1 MQLATTISLLLPS
14 PSRPSHSPQSLIIPR
29 RLSSISYS
37 SQTSILPD
45 AADDDFTVGD
55 CLVYEDGVFEDPY
68 LEEEVSIVASREA
81 IQERKTKRRGRAKR
95 IAESSSAAAEIE
107 PENLVPDEWRDVQAE
122 VNLTKKDKR
131 KIAQELEFGVKVEK
145 KRQGLIPLSKVDL
158 KEYLTYKEAKL
169 DQLKPV
175 VLDKPPRTFEDG
187 GERSGETYSSERV
200 APKNPRWAVYGKGFD
215 HVTKFF
221 NSDNYDPNG
230 KKLEGRRKLLSK
242 EEKFMLNSRMPHL
255 AVATSKKWLPLHT
268 LAASGEFYLLD
279 SLLKHNLDINATDV
293 GGLTALHRA
302 IIGKKQAI
310 TNYLL
315 RESANPFVLDDE
327 GATLMHYAVQT
338 ASAPTI
344 KLLLLYNADINAQ
357 DRDGWTPLH
366 VAVQARRSDIVKL
379 LLIKGADIQVKNKDG
394 FTPLGL
400 CLYLGRETRTY
411 EILKMLKEFPRSR
424 FKKEIGNRLS
434 LHESSS

>member
-14 PSRPSHSPQSLIIPR
+14 PSRLSPSLQSLIIPR
-29 RLSSISYS
+29 RLCSISYS
-37 SQTSILPD
+37 PQTSILPD
-45 AADDDFTVGD
+45 AADDFTVGD

-68 LEEEVSIVASREA
+68 LEEEVSLEA
-81 IQERKTKRRGRAKR
+81 VKERKIPKRRGRGKR
-95 IAESSSAAAEIE
+95 IAESAAAAEIE

-131 KIAQELEFGVKVEK
+131 KIAQELEFGVSVEK
-145 KRQGLIPLSKVDL
+145 KRQGLIPLRKVDL

-175 VLDKPPRTFEDG
+175 VLDKPTTFDGDADG
-187 GERSGETYSSERV
+187 GERVEETYSSERV
-200 APKNPRWAVYGKGFD
+200 APKNPRWAVYGKGFE

-221 NSDNYDPNG
+221 NSDKYDPSG
-230 KKLEGRRKLLSK
+230 KKLEGPRKLLSK

-268 LAASGEFYLLD
+268 LAASGEFYLVD

-379 LLIKGADIQVKNKDG
+379 LLIKGADIQDG
-394 FTPLGL
+394 LTPLGL

-411 EILKMLKEFPRSR
+411 EVLKMLKEFPRSR
-424 FKKEIGNRLS
+424 LKRLVTD
-434 LHESSS
+434 

>member
-14 PSRPSHSPQSLIIPR
+14 PSPSRLSPSLHSLIIPK
-29 RLSSISYS
+29 RLCSVSYS

-45 AADDDFTVGD
+45 AADDFTVGD

-68 LEEEVSIVASREA
+68 LEEEVSIVSREA
-81 IQERKTKRRGRAKR
+81 IQERKIPKKRGRGKR
-95 IAESSSAAAEIE
+95 IVESAAEIE

-145 KRQGLIPLSKVDL
+145 KRQGLIPLRKVDL
-158 KEYLTYKEAKL
+158 KEYLTYKEAKVN
-169 DQLKPV
+169 QLKPV
-175 VLDKPPRTFEDG
+175 VLDKPTTFDGDG
-187 GERSGETYSSERV
+187 GEKGEETFSSERV
-200 APKNPRWAVYGKGFD
+200 APKNPRWAVYGKGFE

-221 NSDNYDPNG
+221 NSDKYDPNG
-230 KKLEGRRKLLSK
+230 KKLDGPRKLLSK
-242 EEKFMLNSRMPHL
+242 EEKFMLNSRNPHI

-268 LAASGEFYLLD
+268 LAASGEFYLVD

-394 FTPLGL
+394 LTPLGL

-411 EILKMLKEFPRSR
+411 EVLKMLKEFPHSR
-424 FKKEIGNRLS
+424 LKRLVTD
-434 LHESSS
+434 

>member
-1 MQLATTISLLLPS
+1 RRRENRRAQRDSDKSERMQLATPHNISLVLPF
-14 PSRPSHSPQSLIIPR
+14 PSRLPPSLHSLIFPK
-29 RLSSISYS
+29 RLRSLSYS
-37 SQTSILPD
+37 SQTSLLPD
-45 AADDDFTVGD
+45 AGDDFIVGD
-55 CLVYEDGVFEDPY
+55 CLVYEDGIFEDPY
-68 LEEEVSIVASREA
+68 LEEQVSLVARDA
-81 IQERKTKRRGRAKR
+81 IQVRRGRAKR
-95 IAESSSAAAEIE
+95 IVESEIE
-107 PENLVPDEWRDVQAE
+107 TENLVPDEWRDIQAE

-131 KIAQELEFGVKVEK
+131 KIAQELEFGVRVEK
-145 KRQGLIPLSKVDL
+145 KRQGLIPLRSVDL

-169 DQLKPV
+169 QKLKPV
-175 VLDKPPRTFEDG
+175 ILDKPSNFSEDG
-187 GERSGETYSSERV
+187 GGETGVASSSERV

-221 NSDNYDPNG
+221 NSDKYDPSG
-230 KKLEGRRKLLSK
+230 KKTEGPRKLLSK
-242 EEKFMLNSRMPHL
+242 EEKFMLNSRIPNL

-268 LAASGEFYLLD
+268 LAATGEFYLLD

-293 GGLTALHRA
+293 GGMTALHRA

-344 KLLLLYNADINAQ
+344 KLLLLYNADLNAQ

-379 LLIKGADIQVKNKDG
+379 LLIKGADIQDG
-394 FTPLGL
+394 LTPLGL

-411 EILKMLKEFPRSR
+411 EVMKMLKEFPRSR
-424 FKKEIGNRLS
+424 
-434 LHESSS
+434 

>member
-1 MQLATTISLLLPS
+1 MQLAAPHTISLLI
-14 PSRPSHSPQSLIIPR
+14 PSHSPSRLSPSHQSLVFPR
-29 RLSSISYS
+29 RLRSLSYS

-45 AADDDFTVGD
+45 AGDDFIVGD

-68 LEEEVSIVASREA
+68 LLHKEVTQVAH
-81 IQERKTKRRGRAKR
+81 QEHKKKNRRVG
-95 IAESSSAAAEIE
+95 ESEIE
-107 PENLVPDEWRDVQAE
+107 AENLVPEEWRDIQAE

-131 KIAQELEFGVKVEK
+131 KIAQELEFGVRVEK
-145 KRQGLIPLSKVDL
+145 KRQGLVPLRSVDL
-158 KEYLTYKEAKL
+158 NEFLTFKEAKL
-169 DQLKPV
+169 AQLRPV
-175 VLDKPPRTFEDG
+175 TLDKPGTFSDDG
-187 GERSGETYSSERV
+187 ASTDAPLTSSTERV

-215 HVTKFF
+215 HVTNFF
-221 NSDNYDPNG
+221 NSDKYDPTTG
-230 KKLEGRRKLLSK
+230 IKSDGRAGPRKLLSK
-242 EEKFMLNSRMPHL
+242 EEKFMLNSRNPDL

-268 LAASGEFYLLD
+268 LAACGEFYLVD

-302 IIGKKQAI
+302 IIGKKQAV

-366 VAVQARRSDIVKL
+366 VAVQARRSDIAKL
-379 LLIKGADIQVKNKDG
+379 LLIKGADVEVKNKDG
-394 FTPLGL
+394 LTPLGL
-400 CLYLGRETRTY
+400 CLYMGRETRTY
-411 EILKMLKEFPRSR
+411 EMMKMLKEFPSSR
-424 FKKEIGNRLS
+424 HKKRLVS
-434 LHESSS
+434 RDE

>member
-1 MQLATTISLLLPS
+1 MQLATPHTISLLFPS
-14 PSRPSHSPQSLIIPR
+14 PSLIFPR
-29 RLSSISYS
+29 RLCSLSYS
-37 SQTSILPD
+37 SQTSFLPD
-45 AADDDFTVGD
+45 TGDDFVVGD
-55 CLVYEDGVFEDPY
+55 CLVYEDGVFEDPF
-68 LEEEVSIVASREA
+68 LESEKVVSPKT
-81 IQERKTKRRGRAKR
+81 QERKTKRRGGNKR
-95 IAESSSAAAEIE
+95 IDVPEIQT
-107 PENLVPDEWRDVQAE
+107 ENLVPDEWRDIQAE

-131 KIAQELEFGVKVEK
+131 KIAQEMEFGVRVEK
-145 KRQGLIPLSKVDL
+145 KRQGLIPLRDVDL

-169 DQLKPV
+169 NQLKPLI
-175 VLDKPPRTFEDG
+175 LDKPTTFSDDG
-187 GERSGETYSSERV
+187 DGETGVTTLSERV

-215 HVTKFF
+215 HVTNFF
-221 NSDNYDPNG
+221 NSDKYDSTANKSQGGP
-230 KKLEGRRKLLSK
+230 KKLLSK
-242 EEKFMLNSRMPHL
+242 EEKVMLNTRIPDL

-268 LAASGEFYLLD
+268 LAASGEFYLVD

-379 LLIKGADIQVKNKDG
+379 LLIKGADVQVKNKDG
-394 FTPLGL
+394 LTPLGL

-411 EILKMLKEFPRSR
+411 EVMKMLKEFPRSR
-424 FKKEIGNRLS
+424 HKRLGKD
-434 LHESSS
+434 EAIQEASS

>member
-1 MQLATTISLLLPS
+1 MQLATPHTISFLL
-14 PSRPSHSPQSLIIPR
+14 SLSLSLS
-29 RLSSISYS
+29 LSSFSLS
-37 SQTSILPD
+37 S
-45 AADDDFTVGD
+45 
-55 CLVYEDGVFEDPY
+55 DGVFEDPY
-68 LEEEVSIVASREA
+68 LEKEVAEVAH
-81 IQERKTKRRGRAKR
+81 QERKKKRQGVAKR
-95 IAESSSAAAEIE
+95 NDESEME
-107 PENLVPDEWRDVQAE
+107 LENLVPEEWRDIQAE

-131 KIAQELEFGVKVEK
+131 KIAQELEFGVRVEK
-145 KRQGLIPLSKVDL
+145 KRQGLIPLRNVDL

-169 DQLKPV
+169 GQLRPLT
-175 VLDKPPRTFEDG
+175 LDKPSSFSDDG
-187 GERSGETYSSERV
+187 DEETGVTSLSERV
-200 APKNPRWAVYGKGFD
+200 VPKNPRWAVYGRGFD
-215 HVTKFF
+215 HVTNFF
-221 NSDNYDPNG
+221 NSEKYDPSGN
-230 KKLEGRRKLLSK
+230 KSEGPRKLLSK
-242 EEKFMLNSRMPHL
+242 EEKFMLNSRNPDL

-268 LAASGEFYLLD
+268 LAASGEFYLVD

-344 KLLLLYNADINAQ
+344 KLLLLYNAEINAQ

-379 LLIKGADIQVKNKDG
+379 LLIKGADTEVKNKDG
-394 FTPLGL
+394 LTPLGL
-400 CLYLGRETRTY
+400 CLYLGRETRTF
-411 EILKMLKEFPRSR
+411 EVMKMLKEFPRSR
-424 FKKEIGNRLS
+424 RKRLVTD
-434 LHESSS
+434 EATE

>member
-14 PSRPSHSPQSLIIPR
+14 PSRLSPSLQSLTIPR
-29 RLSSISYS
+29 RLCSVSYS

-45 AADDDFTVGD
+45 AADDFTVGD

-68 LEEEVSIVASREA
+68 LEEEVSLEA
-81 IQERKTKRRGRAKR
+81 VKERKIPKRRGRGKR
-95 IAESSSAAAEIE
+95 IAESAAAAEIE

-131 KIAQELEFGVKVEK
+131 KIAQELEFGVSVEK
-145 KRQGLIPLSKVDL
+145 KRQGLIPLRKVDL

-175 VLDKPPRTFEDG
+175 VLDKPTTFDGDGDG
-187 GERSGETYSSERV
+187 GERGEETYSSERV
-200 APKNPRWAVYGKGFD
+200 APKNPRWAVYGKGFE

-221 NSDNYDPNG
+221 NSDKYDPSG
-230 KKLEGRRKLLSK
+230 KKLEGPRKLLSK

-268 LAASGEFYLLD
+268 LAASGEFYLVD

-379 LLIKGADIQVKNKDG
+379 LLIKGADIQVKNKASSITFPLDG
-394 FTPLGL
+394 LTPLGL

-411 EILKMLKEFPRSR
+411 EVLKMLKEFPRSR
-424 FKKEIGNRLS
+424 LKRLVTD
-434 LHESSS
+434 

>member
-1 MQLATTISLLLPS
+1 MQLATPHTISLLLPS
-14 PSRPSHSPQSLIIPR
+14 PSPSRLSPSPQSLVFPG
-29 RLSSISYS
+29 RLRSLSYS

-45 AADDDFTVGD
+45 AGDDFIVGD

-68 LEEEVSIVASREA
+68 LHKEVTQVSH
-81 IQERKTKRRGRAKR
+81 QERKKNRRGGAKR
-95 IAESSSAAAEIE
+95 LEESEIE
-107 PENLVPDEWRDVQAE
+107 PENLVPEEWRDIQAE

-131 KIAQELEFGVKVEK
+131 KIAQELEFGVRVEK
-145 KRQGLIPLSKVDL
+145 KRQGLIPLRNVDL
-158 KEYLTYKEAKL
+158 NEYLTYKEAKL
-169 DQLKPV
+169 AQLRPV
-175 VLDKPPRTFEDG
+175 TLDKPGNLSDDG
-187 GERSGETYSSERV
+187 ASSDAVTSSSERV

-221 NSDNYDPNG
+221 NSDKYDPSSGNKSDG
-230 KKLEGRRKLLSK
+230 PRKLLSQ
-242 EEKFMLNSRMPHL
+242 EEKFMLNSRNPDL

-268 LAASGEFYLLD
+268 LAACGEFYLVD

-366 VAVQARRSDIVKL
+366 VAVQARRSDIAKL
-379 LLIKGADIQVKNKDG
+379 LLIKGADVEVKNKDG
-394 FTPLGL
+394 LTPLGL

-411 EILKMLKEFPRSR
+411 EVMKMLKEFPRSR
-424 FKKEIGNRLS
+424 QKKIGNNDR
-434 LHESSS
+434 

>member
-1 MQLATTISLLLPS
+1 MQLATAISLLLPS
-14 PSRPSHSPQSLIIPR
+14 PSPSRLSPSLHSLIIPK
-29 RLSSISYS
+29 RLCSVSYS

-45 AADDDFTVGD
+45 AADDFTVGD

-68 LEEEVSIVASREA
+68 LEEEVSIVSREA
-81 IQERKTKRRGRAKR
+81 IQERKIPKKRGRGKR
-95 IAESSSAAAEIE
+95 IVESAAEIE

-145 KRQGLIPLSKVDL
+145 KRQGLIPLRKVDL
-158 KEYLTYKEAKL
+158 KEYLTYKEAKVN
-169 DQLKPV
+169 QLKPV
-175 VLDKPPRTFEDG
+175 VLDKPTTFDGDG
-187 GERSGETYSSERV
+187 GEKGEETFSSERV
-200 APKNPRWAVYGKGFD
+200 APKNPRWAVYGKGFE

-221 NSDNYDPNG
+221 NSDKYDPNG
-230 KKLEGRRKLLSK
+230 KKLEGPRKLLSK
-242 EEKFMLNSRMPHL
+242 EEKFMLNSRNPHI

-268 LAASGEFYLLD
+268 LAASGEFYLVD

-394 FTPLGL
+394 LTPLGL

-411 EILKMLKEFPRSR
+411 EVLIMLKEFPRSR
-424 FKKEIGNRLS
+424 LKRLVTD
-434 LHESSS
+434 

>member
-1 MQLATTISLLLPS
+1 MQIATPHSISLLLPS
-14 PSRPSHSPQSLIIPR
+14 TSRPCPSLQSLFFPR
-29 RLSSISYS
+29 RICSLSYS

-45 AADDDFTVGD
+45 ASDDFIVGD

-68 LEEEVSIVASREA
+68 LEGEVSRVSSDA
-81 IQERKTKRRGRAKR
+81 IQERKTKRRGRTKM
-95 IAESSSAAAEIE
+95 IDESETE
-107 PENLVPDEWRDVQAE
+107 PDNLVPDEWRDIQAE

-131 KIAQELEFGVKVEK
+131 KIAQELEFGVRVEK
-145 KRQGLIPLSKVDL
+145 KRQGLIPLRNVDL

-169 DQLKPV
+169 NQLKPV
-175 VLDKPPRTFEDG
+175 ILDKPSSFSDDG
-187 GERSGETYSSERV
+187 ASSDGVASPSVRV

-221 NSDNYDPNG
+221 NSDKYDPSG
-230 KKLEGRRKLLSK
+230 KKSEGPRKLLSK
-242 EEKFMLNSRMPHL
+242 EEKFMLNSRNPDL

-268 LAASGEFYLLD
+268 LAASGEFYLVD

-315 RESANPFVLDDE
+315 RESANPFVVDDE

-379 LLIKGADIQVKNKDG
+379 LLIKRADIHVKNKDG
-394 FTPLGL
+394 LTPLGL

-411 EILKMLKEFPRSR
+411 EVMKMLIEFPLTRLNKRSVT
-424 FKKEIGNRLS
+424 E
-434 LHESSS
+434 

>member
-1 MQLATTISLLLPS
+1 MQLATISLLLPS
-14 PSRPSHSPQSLIIPR
+14 PSRLSHSLQSLIIPR
-29 RLSSISYS
+29 RLCSISYT

-45 AADDDFTVGD
+45 AADDFTVGD

-68 LEEEVSIVASREA
+68 LEEEVSLVAREA
-81 IQERKTKRRGRAKR
+81 IQERKTKRRGRGKR
-95 IAESSSAAAEIE
+95 IVEAAAEIE

-145 KRQGLIPLSKVDL
+145 KRQGLIPLSRVDL

-175 VLDKPPRTFEDG
+175 VLDKPRTFDG
-187 GERSGETYSSERV
+187 GERGETYSSERV

-221 NSDNYDPNG
+221 NSDKYDPSG
-230 KKLEGRRKLLSK
+230 KKLEGPRKLLSK
-242 EEKFMLNSRMPHL
+242 EEKFMLNSRIPHL

-268 LAASGEFYLLD
+268 LAASGDFYLLD

-366 VAVQARRSDIVKL
+366 VAVQARRSDVVKL

-394 FTPLGL
+394 LTPLGL

-411 EILKMLKEFPRSR
+411 EMLKMLKEFPRSR
-424 FKKEIGNRLS
+424 FKKEIGNRLK
-434 LHESSS
+434 LT

>member
-1 MQLATTISLLLPS
+1 MQQLATISLLLPT
-14 PSRPSHSPQSLIIPR
+14 PSRLSHSLQSLGIIHR
-29 RLSSISYS
+29 RRVCAISYS

-45 AADDDFTVGD
+45 TADDFTVGD

-68 LEEEVSIVASREA
+68 LEEEVSPVAPGA

-95 IAESSSAAAEIE
+95 IVEAAPEIE

-145 KRQGLIPLSKVDL
+145 KRQGLIPLRKVDL
-158 KEYLTYKEAKL
+158 KEYLTYKEAKFN
-169 DQLKPV
+169 QLKPV
-175 VLDKPPRTFEDG
+175 VLDKPRMFSDDDHDG
-187 GERSGETYSSERV
+187 GERSETYSSERV

-221 NSDNYDPNG
+221 NSDKYDPSG
-230 KKLEGRRKLLSK
+230 KKLEGPRKLLSK
-242 EEKFMLNSRMPHL
+242 EEKFMLNSRNPHL

-338 ASAPTI
+338 ASAPTV
-344 KLLLLYNADINAQ
+344 KLLLLYNAEINAQ

-394 FTPLGL
+394 LTPIGL
-400 CLYLGRETRTY
+400 CLHLGRETRTY

-424 FKKEIGNRLS
+424 LKRLVTA
-434 LHESSS
+434 

>member
-1 MQLATTISLLLPS
+1 MQLATAISLLLPS
-14 PSRPSHSPQSLIIPR
+14 PSPSRLSPSLHSLIIPK
-29 RLSSISYS
+29 RLCSVSYS

-45 AADDDFTVGD
+45 AADDFTVGD

-68 LEEEVSIVASREA
+68 LEEEVSIVSREA
-81 IQERKTKRRGRAKR
+81 IQERKIPKKRGRGKR
-95 IAESSSAAAEIE
+95 IVESAAEIK

-145 KRQGLIPLSKVDL
+145 KRQGLIPLRKVDL
-158 KEYLTYKEAKL
+158 KEYLTYKEAKVN
-169 DQLKPV
+169 QLKPV
-175 VLDKPPRTFEDG
+175 VLDKPTTFDGDG
-187 GERSGETYSSERV
+187 GEKGEETFSSERV
-200 APKNPRWAVYGKGFD
+200 APKNPRWAVYGKGFE

-221 NSDNYDPNG
+221 NSDKYDPNG
-230 KKLEGRRKLLSK
+230 KKLDGPRKLLSK
-242 EEKFMLNSRMPHL
+242 EEKFMLNSRNPHI

-268 LAASGEFYLLD
+268 LAASGEFYLVD

-357 DRDGWTPLH
+357 NRDGWTPLH

-394 FTPLGL
+394 LTPLGL

-411 EILKMLKEFPRSR
+411 EVLIMLKEFPRSR
-424 FKKEIGNRLS
+424 LKRLVTD
-434 LHESSS
+434 

>member
-1 MQLATTISLLLPS
+1 MQLNATPPHVSLLLPPSPS
-14 PSRPSHSPQSLIIPR
+14 PSRLSPCFRSLIFPR
-29 RLSSISYS
+29 RRLWSLSYS
-37 SQTSILPD
+37 SQTWILPD
-45 AADDDFTVGD
+45 AGDDFIVGD
-55 CLVYEDGVFEDPY
+55 CLVYDAGVFEDPF
-68 LEEEVSIVASREA
+68 LEEEDVGLVARNS
-81 IQERKTKRRGRAKR
+81 IQERKTKRRGKAKKLD
-95 IAESSSAAAEIE
+95 ETEIVQ
-107 PENLVPDEWRDVQAE
+107 ENLVPEEWSDIQAE

-131 KIAQELEFGVKVEK
+131 KIAQELEFGVRVEK
-145 KRQGLIPLSKVDL
+145 KRQGLIPLRNVDL
-158 KEYLTYKEAKL
+158 NEYLTYKEATL
-169 DQLKPV
+169 NLLKPII
-175 VLDKPPRTFEDG
+175 LDKPPSSFSEDDDG
-187 GERSGETYSSERV
+187 VSSSSERV

-215 HVTKFF
+215 HVSKFL
-221 NSDNYDPNG
+221 NSDKYDPSRN
-230 KKLEGRRKLLSK
+230 KSEEGPRKLLSK
-242 EEKFMLNSRMPHL
+242 EEKFMLNSRNPDL
-255 AVATSKKWLPLHT
+255 SVATSKKWLPLHT

-366 VAVQARRSDIVKL
+366 VAVQARRSDILKL

-394 FTPLGL
+394 LTPLGL
-400 CLYLGRETRTY
+400 CLYLGQETRTY
-411 EILKMLKEFPRSR
+411 EVMKMLKEFPQSR
-424 FKKEIGNRLS
+424 LKKFVKDEVVRELS
-434 LHESSS
+434 

>member
-1 MQLATTISLLLPS
+1 MQLATPHSISLLLPS
-14 PSRPSHSPQSLIIPR
+14 SSRLHSLTFPR
-29 RLSSISYS
+29 RLCAISYS
-37 SQTSILPD
+37 SQTSVLPD
-45 AADDDFTVGD
+45 AGDDFIVGD
-55 CLVYEDGVFEDPY
+55 CLVYEDGVFDDPY
-68 LEEEVSIVASREA
+68 LEEEVSLVSRDA
-81 IQERKTKRRGRAKR
+81 IQGRKTKRRGRAQR
-95 IAESSSAAAEIE
+95 IVESEIE

-131 KIAQELEFGVKVEK
+131 KIAQELEFGVRVEK
-145 KRQGLIPLSKVDL
+145 KRQGLIPLRSVDL
-158 KEYLTYKEAKL
+158 KDYLTYKEAKL
-169 DQLKPV
+169 GQLKPV
-175 VLDKPPRTFEDG
+175 ILDKPSTF
-187 GERSGETYSSERV
+187 SGDVETGVASSSERV

-221 NSDNYDPNG
+221 NSDKYDPSG
-230 KKLEGRRKLLSK
+230 KKSEGPRKLLSK
-242 EEKFMLNSRMPHL
+242 EEKFMLNSRIPNL
-255 AVATSKKWLPLHT
+255 AVATSNKWLPLHT
-268 LAASGEFYLLD
+268 LAASGEFYLVD

-315 RESANPFVLDDE
+315 RESANPFVLDNE
-327 GATLMHYAVQT
+327 GATLLHYAVQT

-344 KLLLLYNADINAQ
+344 KLLLLYNAEINAQ

-394 FTPLGL
+394 LTPLGL
-400 CLYLGRETRTY
+400 CLYIGRETRTY
-411 EILKMLKEFPRSR
+411 EVMKMLKEFPRT
-424 FKKEIGNRLS
+424 RLKMK
-434 LHESSS
+434 LC

>member
-1 MQLATTISLLLPS
+1 MQLSTISLLLPS
-14 PSRPSHSPQSLIIPR
+14 PSPSRLSHSLQSLIIPR

-37 SQTSILPD
+37 SQTSILPE
-45 AADDDFTVGD
+45 AADDFTVGD

-68 LEEEVSIVASREA
+68 LEEEVSIVSREA
-81 IQERKTKRRGRAKR
+81 IQERKTKRRGRGKR
-95 IAESSSAAAEIE
+95 IVEAAAAEIE
-107 PENLVPDEWRDVQAE
+107 PENLVPEEWRDVQAE

-131 KIAQELEFGVKVEK
+131 KIAQELEFGVTVEK
-145 KRQGLIPLSKVDL
+145 KRQGLIPLRKVDL
-158 KEYLTYKEAKL
+158 KEYLTFKEAKL
-169 DQLKPV
+169 NQLKPV
-175 VLDKPPRTFEDG
+175 VLDKPSMFSDG
-187 GERSGETYSSERV
+187 GERGETYSSERV

-221 NSDNYDPNG
+221 NSDNYDPSG

-242 EEKFMLNSRMPHL
+242 EEKFMLNSRMPQL

-394 FTPLGL
+394 LTPLGL

-411 EILKMLKEFPRSR
+411 EVLKMLKEFPRSR
-424 FKKEIGNRLS
+424 LKRLVTD
-434 LHESSS
+434 

>member
-1 MQLATTISLLLPS
+1 MQSLATPHTISLLLPGPGTS
-14 PSRPSHSPQSLIIPR
+14 PSRLSPSLHSIVFPTRLRSL
-29 RLSSISYS
+29 SYS

-45 AADDDFTVGD
+45 AGDDFIVGD

-68 LEEEVSIVASREA
+68 LETEVTQVAK
-81 IQERKTKRRGRAKR
+81 QKRNPRGGAKR
-95 IAESSSAAAEIE
+95 LDESEIE
-107 PENLVPDEWRDVQAE
+107 PENLVPEEWRDIQAE

-131 KIAQELEFGVKVEK
+131 KIAQEMEFGVRVEK
-145 KRQGLIPLSKVDL
+145 KRQGLIPLRNVDL
-158 KEYLTYKEAKL
+158 NDFLTYKEAKL
-169 DQLKPV
+169 AQLRPV
-175 VLDKPPRTFEDG
+175 TLDKPGNFSDHAA
-187 GERSGETYSSERV
+187 SSDGETAVSPSSERV

-215 HVTKFF
+215 HVAKFF
-221 NSDNYDPNG
+221 NSDKYDPSV
-230 KKLEGRRKLLSK
+230 KKSDGPRKLLSK
-242 EEKFMLNSRMPHL
+242 EEKFMLNSRNPDL

-268 LAASGEFYLLD
+268 LAASGEFYLVD

-357 DRDGWTPLH
+357 
-366 VAVQARRSDIVKL
+366 
-379 LLIKGADIQVKNKDG
+379 
-394 FTPLGL
+394 
-400 CLYLGRETRTY
+400 
-411 EILKMLKEFPRSR
+411 
-424 FKKEIGNRLS
+424 
-434 LHESSS
+434 

>member
-1 MQLATTISLLLPS
+1 MLFRIFLLPS
-14 PSRPSHSPQSLIIPR
+14 PSPSPSRLSHSLRSLIIPR
-29 RLSSISYS
+29 RLGSISYS
-37 SQTSILPD
+37 SQTSILPE
-45 AADDDFTVGD
+45 AADDFTVGD

-68 LEEEVSIVASREA
+68 LEEEVSIIAREA
-81 IQERKTKRRGRAKR
+81 IQERKTKRRGKAKR
-95 IAESSSAAAEIE
+95 IVEAAAEIE

-131 KIAQELEFGVKVEK
+131 KIAQELEFGVRVEK
-145 KRQGLIPLSKVDL
+145 KRQGLIPLSRVDL

-169 DQLKPV
+169 NQLKPV
-175 VLDKPPRTFEDG
+175 VLDKPTTFSDDDG
-187 GERSGETYSSERV
+187 GETREPYSSERV

-215 HVTKFF
+215 HVSKFF
-221 NSDNYDPNG
+221 NSDKYDPTG
-230 KKLEGRRKLLSK
+230 KKLEGPRKLLSK

-268 LAASGEFYLLD
+268 LAASGEFYLLH
-279 SLLKHNLDINATDV
+279 SLLKHNLDINSTDV

-366 VAVQARRSDIVKL
+366 VAVQARRSDMVKL

-394 FTPLGL
+394 LTPVGL

-411 EILKMLKEFPRSR
+411 EVLKMLKEFPRSR
-424 FKKEIGNRLS
+424 LKRLVTD
-434 LHESSS
+434 